1 MDFALRN
8 RVANELRA
16 VDAPSTIPELERLL
30 DHSLEVIQEHS
41 CGCPVCT
48 AALVGVAATRAVMN
62 DAVLMS
68 PGESERGIAGLIYR
82 LHVVHM
88 NHALNAMMYAREGE
102 VVALADPPP
111 EIKEVIVQIIK
122 KLAEGHKK

>member
-1 MDFALRN
+1 VDFKLQ
-8 RVANELRA
+8 NEVCRELVG
-16 VDAPSTIPELERLL
+16 VDAPTSLGEIERQL
-30 DHSLEVIQEHS
+30 DKSLAVIERHS
-41 CGCPVCT
+41 CGCPVCQ
-48 AALVGVAATRAVMN
+48 AALVGVASTRMVLR
-62 DAVLMS
+62 DAVLMTPS
-68 PGESERGIAGLIYR
+68 ESENGIAGLIYR